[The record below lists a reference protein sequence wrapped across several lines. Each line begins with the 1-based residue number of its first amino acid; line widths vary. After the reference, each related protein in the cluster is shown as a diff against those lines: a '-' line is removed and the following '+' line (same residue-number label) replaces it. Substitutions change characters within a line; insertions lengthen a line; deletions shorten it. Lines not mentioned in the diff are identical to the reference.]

1 MADFHFIRP
10 WWLLALLLVAVLT
23 WLLWRRQGR
32 HGGWRDILPAHL
44 AELLV
49 DKGQQSFRMARW
61 FAPLA
66 LTLSVLALAGPT
78 WERLPQPV
86 YQLDNGQV
94 VILDMSMSMRS
105 TDIEPDRLTQMRYK
119 AMDLVT
125 RYLDGETGL
134 IAYAGDAY
142 IISPL
147 TGDGANLT
155 NLIRA
160 LSPEIMPEQ
169 GSYPLRALTLANRLL
184 VDSGYPQGDI
194 YWLTDGIDT
203 RDQQELTSF
212 LRQHDH
218 RVSILGIGTQAGAPI
233 KLTDGSLLRDASGQ
247 VVLPQLY
254 PQRLESLAQLTNG
267 RFAMIRT
274 DQQDLTY
281 LTDLPPRERRG
292 KDAEQQAG
300 DQWLDR
306 GPWLLLLVVLLIL
319 PAARRGVLS
328 LLLIG
333 VLVAPVPPAYS
344 QEQQGLSWDQQ
355 LWQTPY
361 QQADDALQN
370 ENYDRA
376 ATIAEDPWQRG
387 TANYRAGNY
396 EAALT
401 DFSQMTSAE
410 GFYNQGN
417 ALMQLQRYDEAA
429 QAYNEALERRPGWSR
444 AAENQQLAE
453 QLAEQQQQEQ
463 QQGDSQSGE
472 SDQQND
478 SGEQQSDS
486 QQSSDSGQ
494 QSEAP
499 EGAKPPAEDEQQQGQ
514 QQEQQES
521 DEDAQD
527 NEQQN
532 GQQQEQEADAEAGET
547 GEQQQATA
555 EGRDLT
561 DEQRQQLEQWLNRIE
576 DDPAVLLRN
585 KMLLEAQ
592 KRRQQRPPRGVEKQW

>member
-10 WWLLALLLVAVLT
+10 WWLLALVLVAALT
-23 WLLWRRQGR
+23 WLLWRRHGR
-32 HGGWRDILPAHL
+32 HGGWHDVLPAHL
-44 AELLV
+44 AALLV
-49 DKGQQSFRMARW
+49 DQDHPQSFSLTRW
-61 FAPLA
+61 LAPLA

-134 IAYAGDAY
+134 IAYAGDAFV
-142 IISPL
+142 ISPL
-147 TGDGANLT
+147 SGDGANLS

-194 YWLTDGIDT
+194 YWLTDGIDS
-203 RDQQELTSF
+203 RDQQELSTF

-218 RVSILGIGTQAGAPI
+218 RVSILAIGTQAGAPI
-233 KLTDGSLLRDASGQ
+233 KLTDGTLLRDASGQ
-247 VVLPQLY
+247 VVIPQLY
-254 PQRLESLAQLTNG
+254 PRRLESLAQITNG
-267 RFAMIRT
+267 RFAMIRN
-274 DQQDLTY
+274 DLQDLSY

-292 KDAEQQAG
+292 KDADQQGG

-306 GPWLLLLVVLLIL
+306 GPWLLALVILLLL
-319 PAARRGVLS
+319 PMARRGMLPLV
-328 LLLIG
+328 LIG
-333 VLVAPVPPAYS
+333 LFGTQVPPAYS
-344 QEQQGLSWDQQ
+344 QEQMQQGLAWDQQ

-361 QQADDALQN
+361 QQADQALEN
-370 ENYDRA
+370 KNYDRA
-376 ATIAEDPWQRG
+376 AAIAEDPWQRG

-401 DFSQMTSAE
+401 DFSQMASAE

-444 AAENQQLAE
+444 AAENLQLAE
-453 QLAEQQQQEQ
+453 QLAEQQQQQQQQ
-463 QQGDSQSGE
+463 QQGESQSGE
-472 SDQQND
+472 SEQQD
-478 SGEQQSDS
+478 DGEQQSDS
-486 QQSSDSGQ
+486 QNQSDS
-494 QSEAP
+494 
-499 EGAKPPAEDEQQQGQ
+499 PPAEQPPDAAQQQDEQNEDAQEGNDSEEQSDEQQQ
-514 QQEQQES
+514 
-521 DEDAQD
+521 
-527 NEQQN
+527 
-532 GQQQEQEADAEAGET
+532 EAAAEAEA
-547 GEQQQATA
+547 EKQADDQQATTA
-555 EGRDLT
+555 TRNLT
-561 DEQRQQLEQWLNRIE
+561 DEERQQLEQWLNRIE

-585 KMLLEAQ
+585 KMQLEAQ

>member
-23 WLLWRRQGR
+23 WLLWRQQGR

-49 DKGQQSFRMARW
+49 DKGQQQGLRISRW
-61 FAPLA
+61 FAPTA

-94 VILDMSMSMRS
+94 VILDLSMSMRS

-203 RDQQELTSF
+203 RDQQELTRF

-218 RVSILGIGTQAGAPI
+218 RLSILGIGTQAGAPI
-233 KLTDGSLLRDASGQ
+233 RLTDGTLLRDASGQ

-254 PQRLESLAQLTNG
+254 PQRLESLAQLTDG

-281 LTDLPPRERRG
+281 LTDLPTLERRG

-319 PAARRGVLS
+319 PAARRGVVSFMLVV
-328 LLLIG
+328 LLA
-333 VLVAPVPPAYS
+333 APVTPAYS
-344 QEQQGLSWDQQ
+344 QDQQGLSWDQQ

-361 QQADDALQN
+361 QQADQALQK
-370 ENYDRA
+370 ENYERA

-429 QAYNEALERRPGWSR
+429 QAYGEALERRPGWSR

-453 QLAEQQQQEQ
+453 KLAEQQQQEQ
-463 QQGDSQSGE
+463 QEGDSQSGE
-472 SDQQND
+472 SGQQDD

-486 QQSSDSGQ
+486 QQESDSGQ
-494 QSEAP
+494 QSETP
-499 EGAKPPAEDEQQQGQ
+499 EGAQPPAEGDQQDDEQQSEQDGQ
-514 QQEQQES
+514 EEDQSAEQQEQQ
-521 DEDAQD
+521 
-527 NEQQN
+527 
-532 GQQQEQEADAEAGET
+532 ADAAEPAAT
-547 GEQQQATA
+547 GEQQATA

-561 DEQRQQLEQWLNRIE
+561 EEQRQQLKQWLNRIE

-585 KMLLEAQ
+585 KMQLEAQ